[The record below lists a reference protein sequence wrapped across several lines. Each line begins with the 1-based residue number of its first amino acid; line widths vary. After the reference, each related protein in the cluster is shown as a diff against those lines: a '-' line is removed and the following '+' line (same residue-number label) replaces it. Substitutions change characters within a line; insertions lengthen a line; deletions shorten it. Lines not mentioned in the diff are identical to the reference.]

1 MANTIDTIRG
11 LLNLPKLT
19 KFYAEGRLDDGRLLV
34 TEADSMAVGVEVKV
48 MNDAGEATDVEDG
61 TYTLEDGTSI
71 TISGG
76 RIAELGTGTDE
87 APTEEAPTEATK
99 EEELASEEEEQMED
113 KVEEAMKAEL
123 EDVVDE
129 ATMTKVVEAVK
140 KLMEDKEEY
149 TEEKEVEMSHAFAN
163 ELKDFADEVSQVFD
177 VVLSRLE
184 RLEEAP
190 ASEGVK
196 VTPNQFNQQVTK
208 AKTNL
213 PKGPTQRAW
222 DMIQTFKNH

>member
-48 MNDAGEATDVEDG
+48 MNDAGEAPDVEDG

-113 KVEEAMKAEL
+113 K
-123 EDVVDE
+123 VDE